1 MAPNRQVILQKFYIY
16 DPGVHVG
23 DEFGGLRVMQ
33 DEKKNGD
40 KSPGDGLYILAMPQM
55 VQWWFDQ
62 GLVGREP
69 LSKLSGPGKKM
80 LAQITRGRSENPDDD
95 PKRVPRYSKQAQ
107 SGSPVF
113 ALSSPAVERSKKRRK
128 DRLAEKQGKSDKNQ
142 PPKKPAPTPQPA

>member
-16 DPGVHVG
+16 DPGVHIG

-40 KSPGDGLYILAMPQM
+40 KGEGDGKYILAMPQM

-69 LSKLSGPGKKM
+69 LSKLSGPGKKL
-80 LAQITRGRSENPDDD
+80 LAQITRGRSEKPDDD
-95 PKRVPRYSKQAQ
+95 PKRVPRYSRQSQ
-107 SGSPVF
+107 SGSPAF
-113 ALSSPAVERSKKRRK
+113 ALSSPAVQRSTKRQK
-128 DRLAEKQGKSDKNQ
+128 DRLKDKQKGGEKNQ
-142 PPKKPAPTPQPA
+142 PKRPAPTPTTPA